1 MSQVLEQLSEVI
13 VKVEKL
19 GSRYADVK
27 QENELLLAQIS
38 ELKLQNRQKDE
49 RILELVEKQNLIKMA
64 RALPTEESRKDV
76 KLKINDMVREI
87 DKCISLLNS

>member
-1 MSQVLEQLSEVI
+1 MSQVLEQLSDVI

-27 QENELLLAQIS
+27 QENEQLLAQIN

-64 RALPTEESRKDV
+64 RALPTDESRKDV

>member
-13 VKVEKL
+13 IKVEKL

-64 RALPTEESRKDV
+64 RALPTDESRKDV

>member
-64 RALPTEESRKDV
+64 RALPTDESRKDV

>member
-13 VKVEKL
+13 FKVEKL
-19 GSRYADVK
+19 GCRYADVK
-27 QENELLLAQIS
+27 QENEQLLAQVN
-38 ELKLQNRQKDE
+38 ELKLQNKQKDE
-49 RILELVEKQNLIKMA
+49 RILALVEKQNLIKMA
-64 RALPTEESRKDV
+64 RALPSDESRKDV

>member
-1 MSQVLEQLSEVI
+1 MSQVLEQLSDVI
-13 VKVEKL
+13 IKVEKL

-27 QENELLLAQIS
+27 QENELLLTQIN

-64 RALPTEESRKDV
+64 RALPTDESRKDV

>member
-19 GSRYADVK
+19 GSRYAYVK
-27 QENELLLAQIS
+27 QENELLLAQVS

-64 RALPTEESRKDV
+64 RALPTDESRKDV